1 MKRAKYISNGTITY
15 KIIGEQGPQGPQG
28 PAGPQGPEGPKGP
41 KGDSSWEAVNELEIG
56 GRNLLLKSN
65 ISATNNYYEIK
76 SYKCT
81 ELMSVGQT
89 YTITACVTTASKVTH
104 FDVYV
109 SNANTWLTTLPV
121 SGTSKQIVS
130 KTFVFNGYDSNH
142 TPPDINHS
150 DADVKFYRQPNNGT
164 VTTNSTIHWVK
175 LEKGDKST
183 DWTPAPEDQQQ
194 EIDNLKKEIEALKNL
209 IK

>member
-15 KIIGEQGPQGPQG
+15 KILGEQGPQGPQG
-28 PAGPQGPEGPKGP
+28 PAGPQGPQGPQGP
-41 KGDSSWEAVNELEIG
+41 KGDSSLEVVNELEIG

-65 ISATNNYYEIK
+65 TPATSNYYDFK

-89 YTITACVTTASKVTH
+89 YTITACITPASKVTH
-104 FDVYV
+104 FDVRV
-109 SNANTWLTTLPV
+109 SGGRKTLSV
-121 SGTSKQIVS
+121 LLMSGTSKQIIS
-130 KTFVFNGYDSNH
+130 TTFVFDGYDPNY
-142 TPPDINHS
+142 TPPNTTNSFADI
-150 DADVKFYRQPNNGT
+150 KFYRLPNNNT
-164 VTTNSTIHWVK
+164 VTTDSTIHWAK

-183 DWTPAPEDQQQ
+183 DWSPAPEDVQE